1 MNRKIF
7 IIHSSEIIRKGMNAI
22 LRVYFNSEI
31 ILLEKKEELK
41 SFCEL
46 TGQEIIIIYEYAD
59 DRNSVNFKQIQQNNK
74 VRWIAYLND
83 HEEPSEPLPFCKF
96 YITSKT
102 QAPQLQKMI
111 SRCWTKTRK
120 QPKTIDS
127 EELTA
132 REKDVLKLVALGHSN
147 KVIAEKLFI
156 SIHTV
161 ISHRKNITEKTGIK
175 SISGLTVYAILN
187 NLIDTETINPEDL
200 I

>member
-22 LRVYFNSEI
+22 LRIYFNIEI
-31 ILLEKKEELK
+31 ILLEKKDELK
-41 SFCEL
+41 SYCEL
-46 TGQEIIIIYEYAD
+46 TGQEVVIIYEYQD
-59 DRNSVNFKQIQQNNK
+59 NHNSVNFQPIQQNNN
-74 VRWIAYLND
+74 VQLIAYLND
-83 HEEPSEPLPFCKF
+83 HEEPLEPLPFCKF

-102 QAPQLQKMI
+102 QAYQLRKMV
-111 SRCWTKTRK
+111 SRCWDKTRK
-120 QPKTIDS
+120 QPKTNDS

-187 NLIDTETINPEDL
+187 NLIDTDTINPEDL

>member
-1 MNRKIF
+1 MNKKIF
-7 IIHSSEIIRKGMNAI
+7 IIHSSEIIRKGLNAI
-22 LRVYFNSEI
+22 LRSYFNTEI
-31 ILLEKKEELK
+31 ILLEKREELK

-46 TGQEIIIIYEYAD
+46 TGQDIVIVYEYLI
-59 DRNSVNFKQIQQNNK
+59 DRNSANFQQIQQNNR

-102 QAPQLQKMI
+102 QAPQLQKMV
-111 SRCWTKTRK
+111 SRCWDKTRK
-120 QPKTIDS
+120 QPKINDS

-161 ISHRKNITEKTGIK
+161 ISHRKNITDKTGIK

-187 NLIDTETINPEDL
+187 NLIDTEAINPEDL

>member
-1 MNRKIF
+1 MNKRIF
-7 IIHSSEIIRKGMNAI
+7 IIHGSEITRKGLNAI
-22 LRVYFNSEI
+22 LRSYFNAEI

-41 SFCEL
+41 GFCEL
-46 TGQEIIIIYEYAD
+46 KGQEIVIIYEYMAGEK
-59 DRNSVNFKQIQQNNK
+59 SANFERMLKNNQVK
-74 VRWIAYLND
+74 WIAFLND
-83 HEEPSEPLPFCKF
+83 HENPVDPLPFCKF

-102 QAPQLQKMI
+102 QAQQLQKLV
-111 SRCWTKTRK
+111 SRCWDKTRK
-120 QPKTIDS
+120 QPKTNDS
-127 EELTA
+127 EELTV